1 MQRFLTYKAPS
12 PEVIVKWMGGI
23 TDGGMIQDENGE
35 VIEKVT
41 STLEFQVLKV
51 SDGWLG
57 VLLVEAEEI
66 NIEEVENG

>member
-1 MQRFLTYKAPS
+1 
-12 PEVIVKWMGGI
+12 
-23 TDGGMIQDENGE
+23 
-35 VIEKVT
+35 
-41 STLEFQVLKV
+41 LKV